1 MVGKSNNKKN
11 LILRFRGLMEFQ
23 DETEANFILIC
34 VFSNIDLLIFLLL
47 ELNSKRGHKNGLGYS
62 TH

>member
-1 MVGKSNNKKN
+1 
-11 LILRFRGLMEFQ
+11 MEFQ

-34 VFSNIDLLIFLLL
+34 VFYNIDLLIFLLL